1 MRKSYRVH
9 RPSKSGGCAAE
20 FQIKEPRGKY
30 DDYCVMLQIVPQE
43 GVDEDTKNAKFAWSR
58 EGGYKG
64 ITMKLGLA
72 DIGEMLAVLNMVK
85 PAAGTGKGLYHQND
99 SGNSVLKFDGS
110 EKGIALSMSA
120 KRGEEEPVRFNMLL
134 SHADAQI
141 VKALFE
147 KCLSLQYDERVDAF
161 SNA

>member
-1 MRKSYRVH
+1 MRKTYRIH
-9 RPSKSGGCAAE
+9 RPSKTGGCAAE

-43 GVDEDTKNAKFAWSR
+43 GIDEDTQNAKFAWSR

-64 ITMKLGLA
+64 ITMKLNLT
-72 DIGEMLAVLNMVK
+72 DIGEMLSVLNLVK
-85 PAAGTGKGLYHQND
+85 SSIGSGKGLYHQNN
-99 SGNSVLKFDGS
+99 SGNSVLKFEGS
-110 EKGIALSMSA
+110 DKGIALSMSA
-120 KRGEEEPVRFNMLL
+120 KRGEEDLLKFSMML

-141 VKALFE
+141 IKVILE